1 MRILRVHWGFA
12 RMVNDSRV
20 VPLFRH
26 APHEGAEPVSVG
38 NVALAGPPAVPRTPP
53 WFPIDPESDTQPI
66 PAVRL
71 SMDWAAD
78 LGEPRDPAMAM
89 DPGIGIEP
97 DLDDVAF
104 GPRPVTEPEPAVPR
118 TVAPVRRFLL
128 AGLIVVL
135 GLAVAVALTLALAL
149 AMPPR

>member
-1 MRILRVHWGFA
+1 MEHDR
-12 RMVNDSRV
+12 RV
-20 VPLFRH
+20 VPLFRP
-26 APHEGAEPVSVG
+26 APHAGTGPVSVG
-38 NVALAGPPAVPRTPP
+38 NVALAGRPAVHRAPP

-97 DLDDVAF
+97 DLDDAAF
-104 GPRPVTEPEPAVPR
+104 GLRPVTEPEPASEPAGQH
-118 TVAPVRRFLL
+118 TAAPVRRFLV
-128 AGLIVVL
+128 AGLVVVL

-149 AMPPR
+149 AMPPHP